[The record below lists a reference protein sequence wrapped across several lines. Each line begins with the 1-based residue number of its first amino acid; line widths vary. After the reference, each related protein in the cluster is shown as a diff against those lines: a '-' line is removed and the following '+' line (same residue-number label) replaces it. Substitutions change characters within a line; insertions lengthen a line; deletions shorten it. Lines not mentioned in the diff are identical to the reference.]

1 MDKVRKIS
9 IGTITC
15 VVLAMCMSLT
25 IFAAA
30 ADFSGKLPAYQGDVE
45 ISTVR
50 KESTVKHFT
59 IRLLSIGSGTNKVC
73 AWTEK
78 PITGYNYSSPYNQVG
93 LGKTNVDY
101 STVPDV
107 GNNVVLNLDNPISL
121 SYEVAVTGR
130 WCPH

>member
-1 MDKVRKIS
+1 MDNVRKIS

-15 VVLAMCMSLT
+15 VALAMCMSLT

-30 ADFSGKLPAYQGDVE
+30 ADFSTKLPANQGDVE
-45 ISTVR
+45 ISTIR
-50 KESTVKHFT
+50 KESTVKHFC
-59 IRLLSIGSGTNKVC
+59 IRFQSIGKGTDKVC
-73 AWTEK
+73 AWAEQ

-93 LGKTNVDY
+93 EGLTSVKY
-101 STVPDV
+101 SEVPAV
-107 GNNVVLNLDNPISL
+107 GNNVLLNLDNPVKL

>member
-9 IGTITC
+9 ITTITC

-30 ADFSGKLPAYQGDVE
+30 ADFSGKLAANQYDVE

-50 KESTVKHFT
+50 KESTVKHFSIRFLT
-59 IRLLSIGSGTNKVC
+59 IGKGTTKVC
-73 AWTEK
+73 AWAEQ

-107 GNNVVLNLDNPISL
+107 GDNVVLNLDNPVKL
-121 SYEVAVTGR
+121 SYEVAVKGS
-130 WCPH
+130 WDPH